1 VQIPST
7 FDHSRKDLSTLKNF
21 EIKFGHEG
29 FEQGNKFLPMKFFRF
44 DMDFE
49 LKFGEL
55 KVCF

>member
-29 FEQGNKFLPMKFFRF
+29 FEQGNIFRF